1 MKGTK
6 KSDTISNSNNSTV
19 KSRVHPSSKE
29 TSVEMSEM
37 KEDDGDEIDV
47 GASKKLNIRRFASTT
62 EHSYDVPKYK
72 CKTPM
77 RLIGVQNDS
86 PISFSISGTKFAFV
100 LGNHSVVVL
109 KWNSSRFVIHRTL
122 EGHTSKVY
130 MLEFSNG
137 SENLLMSGGDDGMFL
152 WDVEKGVGVSNVKI
166 GKDKESHNDMIECGC
181 WTHEGETFVT
191 GSRDND
197 LKAWDVEPKDGQLKC
212 LETIFGH
219 KAAVL
224 DVRFCGRNEVLAS
237 CGRDSVIKIWS
248 AKTLS
253 KTYRAKRADD
263 SGIKC
268 LLLGTYRRV
277 QTIIFFLNSY
287 VPQTIERHQ
296 VPCLVIEEMSR
307 HCPSIARESLSSA
320 ELEITQ
326 SCFGRWRIE
335 IEYDRFTMRVV
346 RQERQHMLEISVA

>member
-1 MKGTK
+1 MKTR
-6 KSDTISNSNNSTV
+6 I
-19 KSRVHPSSKE
+19 HPSSKK
-29 TSVEMSEM
+29 SFEMSEM
-37 KEDDGDEIDV
+37 KEDNGDEVDV
-47 GASKKLNIRRFASTT
+47 GTSKKLNIRRFASST
-62 EHSYDVPKYK
+62 EHSYDRPKYQ

-86 PISFSISGTKFAFV
+86 PISFSRDGKKFAFV
-100 LGNHSVVVL
+100 LGNYSVVVL
-109 KWNSSRFVIHRTL
+109 KWDDEKFVIHKTL

-152 WDVEKGVGVSNVKI
+152 WDVEKGVEVSQVKI
-166 GKDKESHNDMIECGC
+166 GKDRASHNDMIECGC

-197 LKAWDVEPKDGQLKC
+197 LKAWDIETKGGKLNC

-224 DVRFCGRNEVLAS
+224 DVRFCDKNKLLAS
-237 CGRDSVIKIWS
+237 CGRDSVIKIWA

-253 KTYRAKRADD
+253 RAYRAKRADD

-268 LLLGTYRRV
+268 LLLGT
-277 QTIIFFLNSY
+277 QCSN
-287 VPQTIERHQ
+287 
-296 VPCLVIEEMSR
+296 
-307 HCPSIARESLSSA
+307 A
-320 ELEITQ
+320 
-326 SCFGRWRIE
+326 
-335 IEYDRFTMRVV
+335 
-346 RQERQHMLEISVA
+346 